1 MSLDWKLTTSVEE
14 IEQSLTEQCSALQQ
28 QVQTL
33 ETQLQSS
40 QCILR
45 NISNPEKDTLKRTAK
60 HYSKRHERRMK
71 RQRVE
76 ECTSALSWLG
86 DDRLKIVVMNN
97 ETKCIENI
105 VLRKDIEIA
114 LNISGQ
120 KYSQKV

>member
-1 MSLDWKLTTSVEE
+1 
-14 IEQSLTEQCSALQQ
+14 
-28 QVQTL
+28 
-33 ETQLQSS
+33 
-40 QCILR
+40 
-45 NISNPEKDTLKRTAK
+45 
-60 HYSKRHERRMK
+60 MK